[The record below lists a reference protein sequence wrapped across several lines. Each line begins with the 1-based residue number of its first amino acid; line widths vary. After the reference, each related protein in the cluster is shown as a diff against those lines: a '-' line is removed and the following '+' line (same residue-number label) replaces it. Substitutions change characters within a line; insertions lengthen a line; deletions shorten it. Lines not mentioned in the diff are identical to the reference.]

1 MVIDFHCHASIE
13 PGPFKRY
20 LQRAREAG
28 IDRTVLLAPHQTD
41 YSRTNR
47 LVGNLVGEEPERL
60 VGLVFIHPARDRGRV
75 EAIVSEA
82 VQSRPFAG
90 IKVHGSEAE
99 PGNEVCRVADRYG
112 LPILVDTYG
121 KPETIAPLAAR
132 YPDVCFIIAH
142 LGSFADNWPAQAR
155 TIRML
160 TRCDNVYSDTSGVRR
175 FDAVCMALDVAGP
188 EKLLFGSDGP
198 WLHPGLELTKIKLLK
213 LSPADEALILGE
225 NARRL
230 LARHLLLK
238 S

>member
-1 MVIDFHCHASIE
+1 MVIDFHCHVSTE

-20 LQRAREAG
+20 LQRAHEAG

-41 YSRTNR
+41 YSRTNG
-47 LVGNLVGEEPERL
+47 LVESLVREDPVRL
-60 VGLVFIHPARDRGRV
+60 VGLVFIHPERDRGRV

-82 VQSRPFAG
+82 VRSGRFAG

-99 PGNEVCRVADRYG
+99 PGNEICRVADRYG
-112 LPILVDTYG
+112 LPILVDAYG
-121 KPETIAPLAAR
+121 KPELIAPLAAR
-132 YPDVCFIIAH
+132 YPQVPFIVAH

-160 TRCDNVYSDTSGVRR
+160 KRFDNVYSDTSGVRR
-175 FDAVCMALDVAGP
+175 FDALCTALDAAGP

-198 WLHPGLELTKIKLLK
+198 WLHPALELTKIKLLK
-213 LSPADEALILGE
+213 LPPIEEAMVLGE